1 MYIKKWD
8 TVDWEKNS
16 LIEKIKDV
24 NEGYF
29 ITEMIQNYGD
39 NMINLSTVEIETV
52 NRCNNNCSFCPVSVG
67 KDIRHLTYME
77 EELFKKI
84 INDLVEINYTG
95 VISLFS
101 NNEPL
106 IDKRIFGFIK
116 YAKENLPNATHAL
129 FTNGLLLTPQKY
141 LMLIEMLDYLVIDNY
156 NDELQLNPQIK
167 EIHGSTY
174 DRYNGCK
181 VLVQNRKKNQILLNR
196 GTLSPNQENELV
208 YSAPCI
214 LPYIQMVIRP
224 DGKVSRCC
232 QDAYGSETLGNLN
245 LQSVSEVWNG
255 VEYNILRKDLLE
267 KRNKRNI
274 CKNCDM
280 LGLINYFPD
289 YWVGQY
295 QEQMITKLR
304 KVKNENKKIVI
315 YNYKE
320 ARQLVALLRNYG
332 IDVNYIVINEDIA
345 DYIRDDYF
353 ILLDTYSVDE
363 LKILDAKGMQCGENY
378 MVYNWVPSSGWVR
391 NINDKKEEISRI
403 IQAAENNKL
412 IILGAG
418 ETAHALMGY
427 YNIEPTFIVDSYKY
441 NEIFE
446 QKYEIKKIEDIK
458 EISQYNILIAA
469 ADYIPIVEQLY
480 EMGVK
485 ASNLIIGINLI

>member
-1 MYIKKWD
+1 M
-8 TVDWEKNS
+8 
-16 LIEKIKDV
+16 
-24 NEGYF
+24 
-29 ITEMIQNYGD
+29 
-39 NMINLSTVEIETV
+39 
-52 NRCNNNCSFCPVSVG
+52 
-67 KDIRHLTYME
+67 
-77 EELFKKI
+77 
-84 INDLVEINYTG
+84 EINYTG

-106 IDKRIFGFIK
+106 IDKRIFEFIK

-141 LMLIEMLDYLVIDNY
+141 LMLTEMLDYLVIDNY
-156 NDELQLNPQIK
+156 NDELQLNPQIN
-167 EIHGSTY
+167 EIHGSVY

-295 QEQMITKLR
+295 QEQMIAKLR

-320 ARQLVALLRNYG
+320 AGQLVALLRNYG

-363 LKILDAKGMQCGENY
+363 LKILDTKGMQCGENY

-391 NINDKKEEISRI
+391 NINDKRRRYPEYFKLPKI
-403 IQAAENNKL
+403 IN
-412 IILGAG
+412 
-418 ETAHALMGY
+418 
-427 YNIEPTFIVDSYKY
+427 
-441 NEIFE
+441 
-446 QKYEIKKIEDIK
+446 
-458 EISQYNILIAA
+458 
-469 ADYIPIVEQLY
+469 
-480 EMGVK
+480 
-485 ASNLIIGINLI
+485 